1 MERAERSGGLHKRSA
16 EAWGNPLR
24 ARGAE
29 LPLAAFAVALA
40 FQKIRAGVAGMNRP
54 VEVGAEDAEQPQTGG
69 DFLPIRASI
78 CYDIRRRYSE
88 DKCVGGTMIHAVV
101 AESAGVTLGDLD
113 SLLTGRVYASIADK
127 LGIPMGYIES
137 YIGSG
142 SAAAVLAERLG
153 VNMLAAEDLGARLG
167 REGRIG
173 LIFGLLLAD

>member
-1 MERAERSGGLHKRSA
+1 
-16 EAWGNPLR
+16 
-24 ARGAE
+24 
-29 LPLAAFAVALA
+29 
-40 FQKIRAGVAGMNRP
+40 
-54 VEVGAEDAEQPQTGG
+54 
-69 DFLPIRASI
+69 
-78 CYDIRRRYSE
+78 
-88 DKCVGGTMIHAVV
+88 MIHAVV
-101 AESAGVTLGDLD
+101 ADSAGVTLGDLD

-137 YIGSG
+137 YISSG